1 MTKRTGLGL
10 IAAIAAIAGLIT
22 MVSVVSAAVTDIT
35 MGSATVGTGANATVA
50 LNATAV
56 ADDGSTTCPS
66 CGDAGD
72 GIGAWQ
78 VDVTFDTANLTF
90 VSCTAHASGLCS
102 NPVAGTVRFTGAN
115 ANGVVGSPVELGTVT
130 LTAGTTVGT
139 YPLDATIVTLTDPPG
154 TDIVLTA
161 VDGSITVQAPT
172 ATPSP
177 TPTPS
182 PTSVATATP
191 TPTLA
196 PATATPTRTPTPA
209 ALPPT
214 GGVSSD
220 GSGDGLAWALGA
232 LGLAVLA
239 GGVWAVSR
247 TRRHTA

>member
-1 MTKRTGLGL
+1 MMKRTGLGL

-35 MGSATVGTGANATVA
+35 MGSATVTTGANATVA
-50 LNATAV
+50 LNATAT
-56 ADDGSTTCPS
+56 ADTPPADG
-66 CGDAGD
+66 GAGD

-78 VDVTFDTANLTF
+78 VDVTFDSANLTY

-115 ANGVVGSPVELGTVT
+115 ANGVTGSPVELGTVT
-130 LTAGTTVGT
+130 FTAGAVGT

-154 TDIVLTA
+154 TDITLTA

-172 ATPSP
+172 ATP
-177 TPTPS
+177 TPS
-182 PTSVATATP
+182 PTPVPATP

-220 GSGDGLAWALGA
+220 GSGSGLAWALGA

-247 TRRHTA
+247 